1 MLDNVFTHSIS
12 SYCVKEYTKA
22 TAHCSWLT
30 LTIYF
35 NVELAEGNPGKHELT
50 VIEFKNMEDLKGED
64 MPKPSRML
72 SAKQKDGK
80 KLPAADIYKKTW
92 QWLEKRGC
100 AVFVPQELLER
111 YAMSAARWIQCEQ
124 AVTEYGFLAKHPTTG
139 QAIQSPYVADVPELH
154 DSDLEALER
163 DFSSGKGELLDRV
176 QRGEP
181 AG

>member
-12 SYCVKEYTKA
+12 SYCVKECTKS

-124 AVTEYGFLAKHPTTG
+124 AVTELWLSR
-139 QAIQSPYVADVPELH
+139 QASDDRAGDPEPVCRDVPELH

-163 DFSSGKGELLDRV
+163 DFPGGKGELLDRV